1 MFWKHLGISLVT
13 SKEGFYQQN
22 DRLTMKLGMAKL
34 TITRVALKNKK
45 GVVIMVTIHEKVIQ
59 SVVLWYYVTLKYS

>member
-1 MFWKHLGISLVT
+1 MFWKHLGISLVA
-13 SKEGFYQQN
+13 SKKGFYQQN
-22 DRLTMKLGMAKL
+22 DRLTLKLGMAKL

>member
-13 SKEGFYQQN
+13 SNEGFYQQN
-22 DRLTMKLGMAKL
+22 DRLTMKLSMAKL

>member
-1 MFWKHLGISLVT
+1 MFWKHLGISLVA

-34 TITRVALKNKK
+34 IITRVALKNKK

>member
-13 SKEGFYQQN
+13 SNEGFYQQN
-22 DRLTMKLGMAKL
+22 DRLTMKLSMAKL

-45 GVVIMVTIHEKVIQ
+45 GVVIMVTIHEKVI
-59 SVVLWYYVTLKYS
+59 

>member
-1 MFWKHLGISLVT
+1 
-13 SKEGFYQQN
+13 
-22 DRLTMKLGMAKL
+22 MKLGMAKL